1 MATRRTKG
9 DPPGVGIQPRQPGN
23 LETNQDQQ
31 SQAASQQVRT
41 EQSNNLDE
49 APDEELVL
57 LNIRVPRE
65 VRTQIKRDAL
75 DQGVSVKAF
84 ILRMYTFRN
93 AGLRRLHGH

>member
-9 DPPGVGIQPRQPGN
+9 DPPGVGIQPRQPRN
-23 LETNQDQQ
+23 LKTNQDQQ
-31 SQAASQQVRT
+31 SPAVSQQVGI

-49 APDEELVL
+49 APEDELVL
-57 LNIRVPRE
+57 LNIRIPRE

-84 ILRMYTFRN
+84 ILRMYNFWKEQ
-93 AGLRRLHGH
+93 HP